1 MSKLKYLA
9 VGAFIAVAG
18 AAIIANSMNSKQMPG
33 HVMTTPDLTGIA
45 DGDAIM
51 QVALPAEFSSQAQM
65 GERAFN
71 AVCASCHGQN
81 AAGTNGL
88 APPLVHIFYEST
100 HHGDAAFVSAVQNGV
115 RAHHWT
121 FGDMVPVKGL
131 TNADIG
137 NITAYVRELQRANGI
152 N

>member
-1 MSKLKYLA
+1 MSKLHYLA
-9 VGAFIAVAG
+9 VGAFIAVAV
-18 AAIIANSMNSKQMPG
+18 AAIVANSMNSKQTSG
-33 HVMTTPDLTGIA
+33 HAMFTPDLPGIEEGA
-45 DGDAIM
+45 AIA
-51 QVALPAEFSSQAQM
+51 QVTLPAEFSPQAQM

-71 AVCASCHGQN
+71 AVCASCHGSN

-100 HHGDAAFVSAVQNGV
+100 HHGDAAFVSAAQNGV
-115 RAHHWT
+115 RAHHWE
-121 FGDMVPVKGL
+121 FGDMAPVKGL